1 MIITNILD
9 RILDNA
15 LLYDDTSYI
24 VYSPGAKR
32 VDSNGVIRYNDSIAY
47 QLAVEAAKNGEDH
60 FHAKRGADGLLH
72 KCEAQPYYAVTLRLT
87 PQEYAALRE
96 ARSSYDGHGHSS
108 PHSERPHVI

>member
-1 MIITNILD
+1 MHPQKTMTMMMMITNILD

-24 VYSPGAKR
+24 VYSPGSKH
-32 VDSNGVIRYNDSIAY
+32 VDSNGVIRYNDPIAY

-87 PQEYAALRE
+87 PQEMAALRE
-96 ARSSYDGHGHSS
+96 SR
-108 PHSERPHVI
+108 